1 MWVVVLLAE
10 NFSCK
15 ATTSLLTFVFRHVK
29 IKIKT
34 VKILEVFIMGG
45 LAIIFVLTFGCGV
58 FKFLYECIFKAC
70 NEGRTWEEDW
80 EWNEKRRAVK
90 SYYAFR
96 EFLYKEGFVEKGSE
110 TEETDIYSLF
120 FYLQNLQYEREWE
133 KRQYVKLYGYA
144 GTIKRFCNY
153 TPEKFEE
160 YLVQLDKIEHDYDKE
175 VLRPFH
181 AAFEFAEWNSTY
193 LYERRVNYWKDLKN
207 EFTEEELARK

>member
-1 MWVVVLLAE
+1 M
-10 NFSCK
+10 
-15 ATTSLLTFVFRHVK
+15 LTEFKIFFALKSTLEFLFVF
-29 IKIKT
+29 
-34 VKILEVFIMGG
+34 
-45 LAIIFVLTFGCGV
+45 
-58 FKFLYECIFKAC
+58 FL
-70 NEGRTWEEDW
+70 
-80 EWNEKRRAVK
+80 
-90 SYYAFR
+90 
-96 EFLYKEGFVEKGSE
+96 
-110 TEETDIYSLF
+110 LF

-207 EFTEEELARK
+207 EFTEEELASWGVNVVIYANHMLRSAYPAMVNTAKSILTHHRSLEVNDMCMSVKEILELIPGTK